1 MTMRASSNGNRSMIM
16 ALACM
21 SCIIIVLSSSGCLD
35 VYGAKGLF
43 GAKPPAGKPVY
54 KDRNKGVIF
63 HNFETSVVDP
73 TTWNYAA
80 TCRTNVKRDTE
91 WFKVLID
98 VSILDIPF
106 PIPNV
111 TIPERYVRVE
121 VKMADGTTW
130 VDARY
135 IKTTQEIITAINP
148 IDGPWSVYVTATG
161 LGFSSAGYQDSLKVM
176 ISMRE
181 PV

>member
-1 MTMRASSNGNRSMIM
+1 VAMRTSRKGSSGMIV
-16 ALACM
+16 ALACL
-21 SCIIIVLSSSGCLD
+21 SCIIIALSSSGCLD
-35 VYGAKGLF
+35 VYGAKSVF

-54 KDRNKGVIF
+54 KDRNKGIIF
-63 HNFETSVVDP
+63 HDFETSIVDP
-73 TTWNYAA
+73 TSWNFIES
-80 TCRTNVKRDTE
+80 CRTSVKKDTE
-91 WFKVLID
+91 WLKVLID
-98 VSILDIPF
+98 ISILDIPI

-121 VKMADGTTW
+121 VTMADGSKW
-130 VDARY
+130 VDSRY

-148 IDGPWSVYVTATG
+148 IDGPWSVTVTATG

-176 ISMRE
+176 ISTRE